1 MLIPSLA
8 VATPFSFPLPSSPQE
23 KSYIPALTYSKGFIF
38 DENKFDK
45 IDYLEVESKKH
56 LNLAREVAEESI
68 VLLKNDGIL
77 PLNKEKIKTI
87 GVIGPNANSR
97 RSLDGN
103 YHGTASRY
111 ITALE
116 GIQDYVG
123 EDIRVLYSVGC
134 ELSSEKSEVLSAKPY
149 DRISEALSVADY
161 CDVIV
166 LCLGLD
172 ETLEGEE
179 GDTGN
184 AYFSGDKKDL
194 LLPKPQQILLD
205 ALLNLNKPMIVS
217 IFSGSAMDLR
227 IAQNANAL
235 LQTWYPGAMGGST
248 CKYNLWRGFSECKI
262 AYNNI

>member
-1 MLIPSLA
+1 MKINLI
-8 VATPFSFPLPSSPQE
+8 
-23 KSYIPALTYSKGFIF
+23 
-38 DENKFDK
+38 
-45 IDYLEVESKKH
+45 
-56 LNLAREVAEESI
+56 NLAREVAEESI

-166 LCLGLD
+166 LWGWMKHLRGKRD
-172 ETLEGEE
+172 IREM
-179 GDTGN
+179 
-184 AYFSGDKKDL
+184 
-194 LLPKPQQILLD
+194 P
-205 ALLNLNKPMIVS
+205 
-217 IFSGSAMDLR
+217 IFQVIRKIFYCQSHS
-227 IAQNANAL
+227 
-235 LQTWYPGAMGGST
+235 
-248 CKYNLWRGFSECKI
+248 KYCWMHF
-262 AYNNI
+262 